1 MLKFSVELFD
11 LLEQRVQILT
21 ADKQAKRIQ
30 EEIRRK
36 RQEAE
41 AIVMHYCKTIS
52 FINYFVLSSH
62 QLSKTI

>member
-1 MLKFSVELFD
+1 MVKFSVELFD

-41 AIVMHYCKTIS
+41 AIVMH
-52 FINYFVLSSH
+52 
-62 QLSKTI
+62 